1 MTKQNEINLKFLK
14 EFKND
19 KMHHVARLSERI
31 NELNRLKNILLKDIE
46 KIESDIKEI
55 ENK

>member
-1 MTKQNEINLKFLK
+1 MNQKNELDIKFLK
-14 EFKND
+14 EIKND
-19 KMHHVARLSERI
+19 KIQHVARLNERI
-31 NELNRLKNILLKDIE
+31 NELNRIKNILLKDIE